1 MDPKKRLFRLIEVY
15 LNEYRKNAVEEIYG
29 KGSKIKIHTINHSI
43 TTNSLL
49 IEAVIYLGDIITE
62 EVMDRELADIILQEA
77 IDYFYPECSIKTMIR
92 WDA

>member
-15 LNEYRKNAVEEIYG
+15 LNEYRKNEVEEIYG
-29 KGSKIKIHTINHSI
+29 KGTKIKIHTISHSI

-62 EVMDRELADIILQEA
+62 EVMDRELADIIIQEA
-77 IDYFYPECSIKTMIR
+77 LDYFYPECSIKTMVR

>member
-29 KGSKIKIHTINHSI
+29 KGTKIKIHTINHSVS
-43 TTNSLL
+43 TKSLL

-62 EVMDRELADIILQEA
+62 EVMDRELADVIIREA
-77 IDYFYPECSIKTMIR
+77 LDYFYPECSIKTMIR
-92 WDA
+92 WDT

>member
-1 MDPKKRLFRLIEVY
+1 MRKERFFRLIEVY
-15 LNEYRKNAVEEIYG
+15 LNEFRGSSVEEFYG
-29 KGSKIKIHTINHSI
+29 KNTKIKIHNITHSI

-62 EVMDRELADIILQEA
+62 EVMDRELADIIIQEA
-77 IDYFYPECSIKTMIR
+77 LDYFYPECSIKTMVR

>member
-1 MDPKKRLFRLIEVY
+1 
-15 LNEYRKNAVEEIYG
+15 VEEIYG
-29 KGSKIKIHTINHSI
+29 KGTKIKIHTINHSI

-62 EVMDRELADIILQEA
+62 EVMDRELADIIIQEA
-77 IDYFYPECSIKTMIR
+77 LDYFYPECSIKTMVR

>member
-1 MDPKKRLFRLIEVY
+1 MNPKKRLFRLIEVY

-29 KGSKIKIHTINHSI
+29 KGTRIKIHTINHSI

-49 IEAVIYLGDIITE
+49 IEAVVYLGDIITE
-62 EVMDRELADIILQEA
+62 EVMDRELADVIIQEA
-77 IDYFYPECSIKTMIR
+77 LDYFYPECSIKTMIR

>member
-29 KGSKIKIHTINHSI
+29 KGTKIKIHTISHSI

-62 EVMDRELADIILQEA
+62 EVMDRELADIIIQEA
-77 IDYFYPECSIKTMIR
+77 LDYFYPECSIKTMVR

>member
-1 MDPKKRLFRLIEVY
+1 MEPNKRLFRLIEVY

-29 KGSKIKIHTINHSI
+29 KGTKIKIHTINHSVS
-43 TTNSLL
+43 TKSLL

-62 EVMDRELADIILQEA
+62 EVMDRELADVIIREA
-77 IDYFYPECSIKTMIR
+77 LDYFYPECSIKTMIR